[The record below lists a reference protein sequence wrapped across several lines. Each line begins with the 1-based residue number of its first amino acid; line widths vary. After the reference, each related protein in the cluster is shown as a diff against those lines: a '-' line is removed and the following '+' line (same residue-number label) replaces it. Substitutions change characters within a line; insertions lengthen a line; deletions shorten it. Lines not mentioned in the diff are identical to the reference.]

1 MSDPSIGETIRSFS
15 VWVLPVLFAIP
26 LHEAAHGFAAWKLGD
41 DTAYQQGRISL
52 NPLRHIDPFGTIL
65 LPLLLLLPQLLYGRG
80 AFVFGYAKPVP
91 VNFGRLRHPRRD
103 TILVAAAGP
112 TMNIALAVISAGL
125 VHVVEYLPTVASD
138 WTIKTLARSI
148 LLNLILA
155 VFNMIPIPPLD
166 GGRVAVGLL
175 PRPLGYR
182 LAKLEPRG
190 MLILLILL
198 IGLPMLGQ
206 TIGVDLN
213 ILPRL
218 LEPPIDFLFN
228 AIVGLVG
235 LSNDAVQNLQDA
247 LG

>member
-1 MSDPSIGETIRSFS
+1 MSDPNIGETIRTFS

-65 LPLLLLLPQLLYGRG
+65 LPGVLLLAHSPFL
-80 AFVFGYAKPVP
+80 FGYAKPVP
-91 VNFGRLRHPRRD
+91 VNFGRLRNPRRD
-103 TILVAAAGP
+103 TVLVAAAGP
-112 TMNIALAVISAGL
+112 AMNIALAVISAGL
-125 VHVVEYLPTVASD
+125 VHVVEYLPAVAGD
-138 WTIKTLARSI
+138 WAIRTLARSI

-155 VFNMIPIPPLD
+155 VFNMIPMPPLD

-182 LAKLEPRG
+182 LAKLERRG

-198 IGLPMLGQ
+198 IVLPVLGQ
-206 TIGVDLN
+206 SVGVDLN

-218 LEPPIDFLFN
+218 LGPPIDFLFN